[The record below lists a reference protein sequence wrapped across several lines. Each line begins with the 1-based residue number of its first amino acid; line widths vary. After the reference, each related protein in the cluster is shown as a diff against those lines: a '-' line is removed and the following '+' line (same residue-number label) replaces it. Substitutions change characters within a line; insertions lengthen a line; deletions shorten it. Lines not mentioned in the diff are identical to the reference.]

1 VAVNSLQPRT
11 AAVLVL
17 AYPKLGEPHIVF
29 TKRSETVADHKGQI
43 SLPGGSWELADA
55 SLEVTALREAEEEV
69 GIRAADV
76 RVLGRLED
84 VYVQVSN
91 FLIAPYVGVL
101 DYAPEF
107 HPDPIEVAH
116 LIEVPL
122 QGLRGRETLHEE
134 EWLLGGRRRPVQYYQ
149 CGPHQIWGATAR
161 VVQLFLESD
170 LCHSTSEYFGHNV
183 HGRNGRR

>member
-1 VAVNSLQPRT
+1 MNSPQPRT

-17 AYPKLGEPHIVF
+17 AYPKQGEPHIVF

-43 SLPGGSWELADA
+43 SLPGGAWELHDA
-55 SLEVTALREAEEEV
+55 SLEITALRETEEEV
-69 GIRAADV
+69 GIRATDV
-76 RVLGRLED
+76 QVLGRLED

-107 HPDPIEVAH
+107 RADPIEVAH

-122 QGLRGRETLHEE
+122 HGLRGPETFREE
-134 EWLLGGRRRPVQYYQ
+134 EWLLGGRRRVVQYYQ

-161 VVQLFLESD
+161 VVQLFLESH
-170 LCHSTSEYFGHNV
+170 LSHSTAEYFGPRSR
-183 HGRNGRR
+183 GQNGSS

>member
-1 VAVNSLQPRT
+1 MNPPQPRT

-17 AYPKLGEPHIVF
+17 AYLKQGEPHIIF

-43 SLPGGSWELADA
+43 SLPGGAWELHDP
-55 SLEVTALREAEEEV
+55 SLEVTALREAEEEIGV
-69 GIRAADV
+69 RAADV

-91 FLIAPYVGVL
+91 FLIAPFVGVL

-107 HPDPIEVAH
+107 RPDPLEVAH

-122 QGLRGRETLHEE
+122 LGLRGSETFRED
-134 EWLLGGRRRPVQYYQ
+134 EWLLGGRRRLVQYYQ

-161 VVQLFLESD
+161 VVQLFLESA
-170 LCHSTSEYFGHNV
+170 LSHSTAEYFARDSRE
-183 HGRNGRR
+183 RNGRV